1 MADFSKMNY
10 KELIQQSKELRAEE
24 EARLAILRENNNV
37 SAQELQEIIKK
48 DAVLQNIK
56 VKQADAVKYLKIQRD
71 TQKVITDD
79 LVRQEASLK
88 SISAELAPIAALD
101 RKRLDLQKAQSN
113 ISVEV
118 AESYNSIAEKS
129 QQLAALTKEDSVGRA
144 ILKEQIDAEI
154 KDLESKG
161 GIDKEILENLKEQRK
176 LADNISSLSAEERDI
191 LTEQIRAYDS
201 MKKTIRGTL
210 DTIRMTLQTPQAMI
224 VGASVA
230 AGKFVGAMADVNRQT
245 GMFMASTAGLSFVF
259 DDAAGT
265 LSQMAKL
272 SGDVNKATF
281 MAQLNTNVL
290 ATSMG
295 IGGEEAATLV
305 NAFGNLSGQSMETGE
320 NMVSAMGATARMK
333 GVLPSQ
339 AMKDMAAAT
348 EAMAVYSKG
357 TGENFA
363 NAAIQAAQLGISV
376 ADTSKMAD
384 TLLDFETSIEKELE
398 ASAMLGKNINLQ
410 RARELAYAGD
420 LEGMTKEILNQ
431 VGEFPDDPY
440 QQKALADALGIG
452 VAELKQM
459 VANQENLNTS
469 TGKLEQTYGMVN
481 DYMRAI
487 GDKFGGPIA
496 SGVTFFVGELIRAK
510 LTAMAMNGTS
520 MFGGLGETFGKLGD
534 KFKSIFSGA
543 GGATDAVEKSISEK
557 ATETIQDKASEKAED
572 FVDNKMDSV
581 VNPEEATTSI
591 NSDRT
596 MGDKL
601 KDLAKGLKAMGNAKV
616 LFGALNLIPTAI
628 GFAAMV
634 VGIPSLIAIGA
645 FGTNAGLG
653 LTELGKGLSKMG
665 SGKALMGSIVLLLAA
680 TGFALMTAGIIG
692 LAGIALLGAAAG
704 GGLIA
709 LGAGLASF
717 GATAGTVGWL
727 GVAVILALAG
737 AFTLFT
743 FGLSLLAPLVQ
754 AIGNVIV
761 GVIGAIA
768 GGISAIIGSITTMM
782 ATLLPLLNVESALGV
797 IGLAAGFMSLSF
809 ALMMFAQAGIMAL
822 PALAAVGAFAAVGG
836 GDLMTNLLGGGKEE
850 GGVID
855 EIKGLRADL
864 NAGKIAVYMDGS
876 LVTSKVANVAS
887 KNPVT

>member
-10 KELIQQSKELRAEE
+10 KELIQQSKELRAAE

-144 ILKEQIDAEI
+144 ILKDQIDEEI

-161 GIDKEILENLKEQRK
+161 AIDKEILENLKEQRK

-230 AGKFVGAMADVNRQT
+230 AGKFVGAMADVNKQT

-305 NAFGNLSGQSMETGE
+305 NAFGNLQGLSQETGE
-320 NMVSAMGATARMK
+320 QMVSMVGNTARMS

-339 AMKDMAAAT
+339 VMKDMAGAS
-348 EAMAVYSKG
+348 EEMALYSKG

-363 NAAIQAAQLGISV
+363 MAAIQASKLGVSI
-376 ADTSKMAD
+376 ATTAKMAD
-384 TLLDFETSIEKELE
+384 NLLDFETSIEKELE
-398 ASAMLGKNINLQ
+398 ASAMLGRDLNLSK
-410 RARELAYAGD
+410 ARELAYAED
-420 LEGMTKEILNQ
+420 IEGATAEVLKQ
-431 VGEFPDDPY
+431 VGGIDEFNKMDVY
-440 QQKALADALGIG
+440 QKKAVADALG
-452 VAELKQM
+452 VSVSELKQM
-459 VANQENLNTS
+459 SANQEELNNIS
-469 TGKLEQTYGMVN
+469 KKYGEN
-481 DYMRAI
+481 TALAYDYIRAM
-487 GDKFGGPIA
+487 GEKFGGPIA

-510 LTAMAMNGTS
+510 LTAAAINGQ
-520 MFGGLGETFGKLGD
+520 GGLGGMLRSLNPFGR
-534 KFKSIFSGA
+534 
-543 GGATDAVEKSISEK
+543 GGAPSAPTAPS
-557 ATETIQDKASEKAED
+557 T
-572 FVDNKMDSV
+572 
-581 VNPEEATTSI
+581 PPPTTSAPAA
-591 NSDRT
+591 NPGQQASSMTRFNPAQV
-596 MGDKL
+596 
-601 KDLAKGLKAMGNAKV
+601 LAGAAALLIVAAAVYVFAKAMQEFASVPVSAV
-616 LFGALNLIPTAI
+616 LLGIVSLLALVGALALVGSIMMSGVGAVAI
-628 GFAAMV
+628 IAGAAAM
-634 VGIPSLIAIGA
+634 LIIAA
-645 FGTNAGLG
+645 AMWVL
-653 LTELGKGLSKMG
+653 
-665 SGKALMGSIVLLLAA
+665 GKALQEIAKVDPMALIQMGAAILAFGLMVAPLGLLFTPLMLAA
-680 TGFALMTAGIIG
+680 VSM
-692 LAGIALLGAAAG
+692 IALGGAS
-704 GGLIA
+704 LI
-709 LGAGLASF
+709 LGAGLIVL
-717 GATAGTVGWL
+717 GAGLVLIGKGISAITSGLPLLVEQMGSLAQIDFLPIL
-727 GVAVILALAG
+727 GLAG
-737 AFTLFT
+737 AFTA
-743 FGLSLLAPLVQ
+743 LAF
-754 AIGNVIV
+754 
-761 GVIGAIA
+761 
-768 GGISAIIGSITTMM
+768 
-782 ATLLPLLNVESALGV
+782 ALGLV
-797 IGLAAGFMSLSF
+797 ATMGLAA
-809 ALMMFAQAGIMAL
+809 L
-822 PALAAVGAFAAVGG
+822 PVLAAVGLVAGGAAALMGG
-836 GDLMTNLLGGGKEE
+836 GGGAEK
-850 GGVID
+850 GGMLE
-855 EIKGLRADL
+855 EIKGLRNDL
-864 NAGKIAVYMDGS
+864 ASGKIAVYMDGQ

>member
-10 KELIQQSKELRAEE
+10 KELIQQSKELRAAE

-161 GIDKEILENLKEQRK
+161 AIDKEILENLKEQRK

-376 ADTSKMAD
+376 ADTAKMAD

-398 ASAMLGKNINLQ
+398 ASAMLGKDINLT

-459 VANQENLNTS
+459 VANQENLNTAS
-469 TGKLEQTYGMVN
+469 GKFEQTVGMAN
-481 DYMRAI
+481 DYLRAI
-487 GDKFGGPIA
+487 GEKFGGPIA
-496 SGVTFFVGELIRAK
+496 SGVTFFLGELIRAK
-510 LTAMAMNGTS
+510 MTAAAINGTS
-520 MFGGLGETFGKLGD
+520 MFGG
-534 KFKSIFSGA
+534 
-543 GGATDAVEKSISEK
+543 
-557 ATETIQDKASEKAED
+557 
-572 FVDNKMDSV
+572 
-581 VNPEEATTSI
+581 
-591 NSDRT
+591 

-601 KDLAKGLKAMGNAKV
+601 K
-616 LFGALNLIPTAI
+616 
-628 GFAAMV
+628 
-634 VGIPSLIAIGA
+634 
-645 FGTNAGLG
+645 GLG
-653 LTELGKGLSKMG
+653 SRIFGGGAAPSVPTGPTTPSTPSTPTGGADQANKFGKIKANDLIKGAAALLIIAAALYVSAKAFQEFASVAWGDVGKGL
-665 SGKALMGSIVLLLAA
+665 V
-680 TGFALMTAGIIG
+680 GIAG
-692 LAGIALLGAAAG
+692 LAGIAYVLGKAEKEMIKGAFAIAVLGIALIPFAFAMSLIAGLDIDSVIAAAAGLIIFGAAVFGLGALITGPGAIIFGAGILGFLALGAA
-704 GGLIA
+704 LIV
-709 LGAGLASF
+709 LGAGLQMVGNGFSAIASGLPLLVEQVSTMAQIDFLPIF
-717 GATAGTVGWL
+717 G
-727 GVAVILALAG
+727 LAG
-737 AFTLFT
+737 ALTALAFAL
-743 FGLSLLAPLVQ
+743 GLVSTMGLLALPVLA
-754 AIGNVIV
+754 AIGLV
-761 GVIGAIA
+761 A
-768 GGISAIIGSITTMM
+768 GG
-782 ATLLPLLNVESALGV
+782 
-797 IGLAAGFMSLSF
+797 AA
-809 ALMMFAQAGIMAL
+809 ALM
-822 PALAAVGAFAAVGG
+822 GG
-836 GDLMTNLLGGGKEE
+836 GGGEE
-850 GGVID
+850 KGGMLE
-855 EIKGLRADL
+855 EIKGLRNDL
-864 NAGKIAVYMDGS
+864 ASGKIAVYMDGQ